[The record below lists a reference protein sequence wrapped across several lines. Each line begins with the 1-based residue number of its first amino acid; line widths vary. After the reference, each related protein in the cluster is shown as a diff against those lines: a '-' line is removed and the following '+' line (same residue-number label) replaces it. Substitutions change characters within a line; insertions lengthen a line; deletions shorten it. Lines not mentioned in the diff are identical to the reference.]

1 MLKCKHHQVCVKEK
15 MDEQFGV
22 VHDVFSFHKVAQD
35 LKSLAASFALT
46 KQNFDH

>member
-1 MLKCKHHQVCVKEK
+1 

-22 VHDVFSFHKVAQD
+22 VHDEFSFHKVAQD
-35 LKSLAASFALT
+35 LKSSTAAFALT